1 MKIIELHTQ
10 NFRTLENLSLDFSSY
25 YSSICG
31 KNDAGKSN
39 VIKVLCA
46 FFSVEDSSNIFDREA
61 EISIKSD
68 FTKWKDETETARKII
83 VTGKIEI
90 DRDKDAGIFEFVKT
104 YLSLVTEEQLLIL
117 VITVSYSEDGED
129 VVVEIGESKF
139 TDLKA
144 QEVLK
149 KLRSSNTVLLH
160 NSTGMTV
167 PFRIL
172 RGLGGLTR
180 NLSPEYDSLMESITS
195 LVNERLQGFAE
206 LQQKEISELIG
217 RLDSKYKVSLAL
229 PEFDPGYL
237 PFNITLGDP
246 DVNIPLDEWGSGTR
260 NRTRILLTLFRA
272 KQISNLATN
281 ANKITP
287 IIVIEEPESFLHP
300 SAQAEFGRVLQSLAE
315 DFGVQVIVTSHS
327 PYMLSQTK
335 PDSNILLERVLTE
348 NKVRGT
354 QQVDTESENWME
366 PFGLAL
372 GINNIEFEPWKEL
385 FFSDTK
391 PILLVEGE
399 TDKDYLELLKDISH
413 GEKRL
418 KFEGEIFPYN
428 GAGTL
433 SNTVLLR
440 FIKNRYKNLVVT
452 YDLDVESQVEKHLI
466 TLGLVK
472 GKDYVAV
479 GLPEKGKKNI
489 EGLIPNE
496 IASEVYSKCP
506 DLIAQISNGEK
517 EERDEARK
525 EMKRIQ
531 LAEFKRLAKPGEDY
545 ANFYALA
552 EMLNKAFGL

>member
-1 MKIIELHTQ
+1 MKIKNLQIQ
-10 NFRTLENLSLDFSSY
+10 NYRTLEDFNLDFSSY

-39 VIKVLCA
+39 VVNVLCA
-46 FFSVEDSSNIFDREA
+46 FFSVEDSSDFFDRERD
-61 EISIKSD
+61 ISIKSD
-68 FTKWKDETETARKII
+68 FTKWKDDSETARKIT
-83 VTGKIEI
+83 VKSEIEI
-90 DRDKDAGIFEFVKT
+90 EKDKDAGIFEFVKT
-104 YLSLVTEEQLLIL
+104 YLSLETEAQQIIL
-117 VITVSYSEDGED
+117 AITVVYSENEED

-160 NSTGMTV
+160 NSTGATV

-172 RGLGGLTR
+172 RGLGGLSR
-180 NLSPEYDSLMESITS
+180 NLSPEYDELMESVTS
-195 LVNERLQGFAE
+195 SINEHLKGFAE
-206 LQQKEISELIG
+206 LQQKEIAELIG

-229 PEFDPGYL
+229 PEFNPGYL
-237 PFNITLGDP
+237 PFNITLGDS
-246 DVNIPLDEWGSGTR
+246 DVSIPLDEWGSGTR

-300 SAQAEFGRVLQSLAE
+300 SAQAEFGRVLQNLAE

-335 PDSNILLERVLTE
+335 PDSNILLEREIRDNRL
-348 NKVRGT
+348 RGT
-354 QQVDTESENWME
+354 QRINTSEQNWME

-372 GINNIEFEPWKEL
+372 GINNTEFEPWKEL

-399 TDKDYLELLKDISH
+399 TDKEYLELLQDPSH

-418 KFEGEIFPYN
+418 KFDGEIFPYN
-428 GAGTL
+428 GAGTIG
-433 SNTVLLR
+433 NTVLLR

-452 YDLDVESQVEKHLI
+452 YDLDVETDVEKHLL

-496 IASEVYSKCP
+496 IASKVYSQCP
-506 DLIAQISNGEK
+506 DLIAQISNGKK
-517 EERDEARK
+517 EERDEGRK
-525 EMKRIQ
+525 EMKRLQ
-531 LAEFKRLAKPGEDY
+531 LEEFKRSAQPGKDY
-545 ANFYALA
+545 VHFYMLA
-552 EMLNKAFGL
+552 ESLNKAFGL